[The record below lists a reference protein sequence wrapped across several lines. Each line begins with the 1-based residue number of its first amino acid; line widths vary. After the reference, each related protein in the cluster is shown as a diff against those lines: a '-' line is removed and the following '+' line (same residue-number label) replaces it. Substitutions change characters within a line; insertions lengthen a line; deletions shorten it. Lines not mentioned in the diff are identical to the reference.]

1 MNFISAP
8 SKNGF
13 LGEQHGE
20 MLSSQISSNVFIIQ
34 TVKYR
39 KFEKK
44 ENSSTP
50 CATHVDISQTYPMTG
65 PSSTSLSS
73 SDLGQ
78 AA

>member
-8 SKNGF
+8 TKNGF
-13 LGEQHGE
+13 SGEQHGE
-20 MLSSQISSNVFIIQ
+20 VLTSQISSNGFIIQ

-50 CATHVDISQTYPMTG
+50 CATRVDIRVRRT
-65 PSSTSLSS
+65 
-73 SDLGQ
+73 
-78 AA
+78 